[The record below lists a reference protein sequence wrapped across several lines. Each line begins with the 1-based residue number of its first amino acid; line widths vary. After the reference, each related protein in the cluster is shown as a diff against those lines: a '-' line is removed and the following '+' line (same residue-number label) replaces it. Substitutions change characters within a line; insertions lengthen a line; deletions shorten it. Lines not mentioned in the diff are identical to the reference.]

1 MCSFKI
7 VIKMNIEDINLIKT
21 LDEVSELLSMLLL
34 SGSLSTSNSRKASIL
49 ISEISE
55 LKKNILMKGFGVDK
69 ND

>member
-1 MCSFKI
+1 
-7 VIKMNIEDINLIKT
+7 MNIEDINLIKT

-34 SGSLSTSNSRKASIL
+34 SGYLSTSNSRKASIL

-55 LKKNILMKGFGVDK
+55 LKKNILMKGFGVGK

>member
-1 MCSFKI
+1 
-7 VIKMNIEDINLIKT
+7 MNIEDINLIKT

-34 SGSLSTSNSRKASIL
+34 SGYLSTSNSRKASIL

-55 LKKNILMKGFGVDK
+55 LKKNILMNGFGVDK

>member
-1 MCSFKI
+1 
-7 VIKMNIEDINLIKT
+7 MNIEDINLIKT

-34 SGSLSTSNSRKASIL
+34 SGSLSTSNSRKSSIL

-55 LKKNILMKGFGVDK
+55 LKKNILMKGFGEGR

>member
-1 MCSFKI
+1 
-7 VIKMNIEDINLIKT
+7 MNIEDINLIKT

-55 LKKNILMKGFGVDK
+55 LKKNILMKGFGEDK

>member
-1 MCSFKI
+1 
-7 VIKMNIEDINLIKT
+7 MNIEDINLIKT

-34 SGSLSTSNSRKASIL
+34 SGSLSTSNSRNASIL

-55 LKKNILMKGFGVDK
+55 LKKNILMKGFGEDK

>member
-1 MCSFKI
+1 
-7 VIKMNIEDINLIKT
+7 MNIEDINLIKT

-55 LKKNILMKGFGVDK
+55 LKKNILMKGFVEDN

>member
-1 MCSFKI
+1 
-7 VIKMNIEDINLIKT
+7 MNIEDINLIKT

>member
-1 MCSFKI
+1 
-7 VIKMNIEDINLIKT
+7 MNIEDINLIKT

-55 LKKNILMKGFGVDK
+55 LKKNILMKGFGEGR